1 VFEGLNC
8 LLETAGAIVASSCGQ
23 SMLSMPQTKV
33 QHNLD
38 TKTQGSA
45 THMQHLL
52 YTHTSPAAVA

>member
-8 LLETAGAIVASSCGQ
+8 LLEAAGAIVASSCGQ

-45 THMQHLL
+45 THMQH
-52 YTHTSPAAVA
+52 TSPAAVA